1 MFPINK
7 FDEDKCITKLFNDK
21 NDKAKITSFIYEG
34 ILMKRTKLEAVLFCK
49 TSLTLRL
56 DGDFDPTD
64 EMDKCIKACCLHFK
78 NNNYGIYINSEASF
92 IKKHL
97 LPFVDEMF
105 LKSPDKNIICVMMDG
120 AEQNGRMP
128 DLKLGYKFKGK
139 PHFAFFVEVKRP
151 GQTSHYQDEI
161 DFVKLL
167 KAMKKPASFGLL
179 VEGFKCI
186 LYMMKIHEEGVYI
199 PAVVRKFVL
208 IEGIENAVNIP
219 AVVESFFF
227 VKEKLDVFFRNF
239 KTR

>member
-1 MFPINK
+1 
-7 FDEDKCITKLFNDK
+7 
-21 NDKAKITSFIYEG
+21 
-34 ILMKRTKLEAVLFCK
+34 
-49 TSLTLRL
+49 
-56 DGDFDPTD
+56 
-64 EMDKCIKACCLHFK
+64 MDKCIKACCLHFK

-105 LKSPDKNIICVMMDG
+105 LKSPDKNIICVMYVLCLTIISIWVNYYSNRMDG

-167 KAMKKPASFGLL
+167 KAMKK
-179 VEGFKCI
+179 V
-186 LYMMKIHEEGVYI
+186 
-199 PAVVRKFVL
+199 
-208 IEGIENAVNIP
+208 
-219 AVVESFFF
+219 
-227 VKEKLDVFFRNF
+227 
-239 KTR
+239 